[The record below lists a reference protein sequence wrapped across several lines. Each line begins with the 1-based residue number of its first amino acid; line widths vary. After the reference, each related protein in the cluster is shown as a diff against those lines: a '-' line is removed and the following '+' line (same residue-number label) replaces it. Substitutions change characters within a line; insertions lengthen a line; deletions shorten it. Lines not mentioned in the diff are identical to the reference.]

1 MNADIKEKLAATK
14 KKKKAG
20 SSIVA
25 VPKKQQ
31 QAPKKKSGNKE
42 SKIQEMKEASTK
54 YQKNFSEQDYSYF
67 EMKNSCFD
75 TTSVDV
81 QEKNYYSEGKG
92 NVIMSTQHLSDE
104 DYSDD
109 EEEGDEG
116 YKPGGYHPVNIGDRF
131 NFFRYTVVDKLGW
144 GHFSTVWLCHDKQSR
159 NTKNEYVAIKVQKSA
174 AHYREAAI
182 DEIELLNT
190 ISTNSK
196 AKGCSANG
204 SESNFNIVSLLDHFE
219 HSGPNGKHV
228 CMAFE
233 VLGENLLSVIK
244 RCALIVL

>member
-14 KKKKAG
+14 KKKKA
-20 SSIVA
+20 SSSMVA

-31 QAPKKKSGNKE
+31 QTSKKKNGNKE
-42 SKIQEMKEASTK
+42 LKIQEMKEANTK
-54 YQKNFSEQDYSYF
+54 LSYQKSLSEQDYSYY

-75 TTSVDV
+75 AANNVDI
-81 QEKNYYSEGKG
+81 QEKNYYSEGKS
-92 NVIMSTQHLSDE
+92 NVMPTTQQHLSDE

-109 EEEGDEG
+109 EEEGDDG

-159 NTKNEYVAIKVQKSA
+159 NTKNEYVALKVQKSA
-174 AHYREAAI
+174 AHYKEAAI

-196 AKGCSANG
+196 AKNSG
-204 SESNFNIVSLLDHFE
+204 SNSEFNFNIVSLLDHFE
-219 HSGPNGKHV
+219 HNGPNGKHV

-244 RCALIVL
+244 RFE